1 MTTTT
6 TTSTTTA
13 ADINLKGARAFINGH
28 YYVATWKGGA
38 AVNWYDAQN
47 SASRETTLIGTTGYL
62 ATVYSHAENE
72 FIFTQSN
79 RANNNDINLNY
90 DAFLGGS
97 LYGEVSGSSPG
108 NFYWQYDPYT
118 DANGIKFWNGH
129 SGGSAV
135 TGMYTNWYTA
145 NHEPNDANSNEDFVV
160 MWSGSKGTSQWND
173 APVTYAKGYITEW
186 GVSGSSQYILGF
198 DTAAPVNAHE
208 ASADNAANYG
218 SVKITFNNKYVPGNY
233 VYDKP
238 LIAIPLTF
246 GGSAVHNQD
255 YTVGVK
261 AEAGQGSTYV
271 QHALASFS
279 SATTNPFG
287 LSRLTT
293 IEGTVTAGIVQP
305 ILVDIDNDKD
315 LDLVTGTYGGSTD
328 LFLNTGSATA
338 PQFAGASYFGL
349 PDFLSY
355 SSPSL
360 VDIDKD
366 GDFDAFIGTGDGKT
380 TFFKNTGS
388 ATSVAFSQTSSSN
401 FGLTDVG
408 DYAAPTLVDIDGDQD
423 LDAFIGN
430 YAGDVVFYRNTG
442 TQFSPHFS
450 APTVNAF
457 GLGGYGT
464 GKWVAPRFFD
474 IDNDSDSDLFIGH
487 GDGTTLFFR
496 NTGTASTASFANS
509 EIVYGQTNLGLV
521 TSNYGDPLAPTF
533 GDLDGD
539 GDLDAIIGNYAG
551 DFLYQ
556 RNDSKD
562 ILYVKPSGSTYDDQI
577 NSVTLQIKPINNATR
592 QVPRDVTIT
601 LGSDVGV
608 KLAGDSST
616 YHIYSLD
623 SSTAHSFGSSSTQ
636 QLWLIDDEPTL
647 SLGQGL
653 KQSIYTNYVASTTD
667 NLDSTTAATTL
678 FDVNGINET
687 DGTGGTFTAL
697 GLNDNFGIRWEGY
710 IRISQT
716 GSYLFNV
723 STDDGV
729 KLLLKINNS
738 TGASLGTITHW
749 NAGPNPPAISAS
761 LNAGDVVWLQMDYF
775 ENKGAAVAQ
784 LNWQPPG
791 STTYQVI
798 PGSALFLSEA
808 AARGSVVEP
817 TSGEATGP
825 GFTIYANKSPASDLN
840 LNVGFSTTNGTTTI
854 NSGNAQRDANSQ
866 SIGHIS
872 SDDYAIYT
880 DSATTTGK
888 LGPNPQSLPTW
899 SANSSD
905 TFNLYYKILSDSW
918 AEADEAITMT
928 LSAGTGYGLASGTMT
943 TTLHD
948 QPLTLSIEEVH
959 NPNEGDAGWVIIRSR
974 INGVLTNN
982 PIQGGL
988 HVKYQITGGGTAA
1001 RDTDYVAPKATIN
1014 TDPTTYSAE
1023 DLIYLPYGAS
1033 EAKLYIAALAD
1044 AIREGNETIT
1054 LQLLTRDEI
1063 TVGTNPFTYQHYL
1076 VDGSKASATVTIN
1089 DSTAWTPGVAITPP
1103 NRTGMATIRASVN
1116 SNNQQQASVDV
1127 HLLSQPKAD
1136 VTVALGSTSGTL
1148 SASTITFNS
1157 SNWSTPHSVTITG
1170 LSDSANTT
1178 LSATT
1183 SSTGDSFY
1191 SGKTASQTIIPF
1203 GSTTDLPLTLWEGG
1217 PEQVFTPTVTVTAVD
1232 GTEGATNEFGFTLN
1246 LDAPRVDSDLEVFFT
1261 LAAGSGFQLSGND
1274 ADVTTSTAQRS
1285 YNPLLLTG
1293 GSAYA
1298 DLGSLATVGTGGVFS
1313 AEAWV
1318 RPDGTSTANTA
1329 VLEFSDASG
1338 ANEIMLG
1345 FVAGSLRPM
1354 LTLANSSSTS
1364 IGTISGSNALVAGQW
1379 NHLAFSIDGNHTAN
1393 LYLNGSLVA
1402 STLLSAVPLSASR
1415 SRNWVGQ
1422 SSQSSSGFLNGAV
1435 RDVRVWNSSR
1445 SAEQI
1450 QASML
1455 SSNASGSN
1463 LIGAWSFSNSS
1474 ANNPPQGL
1482 RQTVYPQFVGTPS
1495 NTLPDSSTAGPVLT
1509 DTNGINET
1517 DNVPGGTFT
1526 SIGLADEFGIRWEG
1540 YIRIPQSGSYKFQTI
1555 SDDGIRLTLKQNN
1568 TNGASL
1574 AAISNSIPYS
1584 INNWTPHG
1592 ATINTSSSVS
1602 LNAGD
1607 VVWMQLDYFEN
1618 GGSAKTEL
1626 QWIRTPSGG
1635 SAITE
1640 DIPASAFYLT
1650 QAGAAAGASPNAVT
1664 GGSAAALLGSARF
1677 EATPTYGIVIPVGGN
1692 SAVVQFS
1699 AIDDSSAEATE
1710 SISLNLKGSG
1720 RYTTTPN
1727 YISTANLDDNDTAG
1741 LVFSLFN
1748 ADKSTW
1754 TVATSATTNEGDA
1767 TSTPPSHTTMGV
1779 TLATKP
1785 STDVTVTLNPISYAS
1800 AELQVSSSKTLTFT
1814 PANWNQQQQLI
1825 LQGVDDLDDD
1835 RDKTM
1840 SLRFTVASAD
1850 PEYNGLEPTLQVTN
1864 VDNDAVND
1872 SSKGAN
1878 VNGGGPLVSISSPT
1892 PASLVEGST
1901 STSSFV
1907 VTLRDKSSQDTVVY
1921 FDLDRKVGN
1930 ALDNDVLI
1938 QPDAGSSMMSGL
1950 TLLGLLKG
1958 GQLFTQVDNDGIKET
1973 KATFA
1978 AKNLSG
1984 AFTST
1989 WTGWLR
1995 IDQDGSYS
2003 FQTQMTGGSLSLYVI
2018 DQAHSIISGTTVNGN
2033 SGSLNLTGGTFVP
2046 IRLEFTASGSTT
2058 VDPSISLYWTRPASN
2073 GDSVQEL
2080 LPASQLQRVQGRH
2093 VVIPAGATSGG
2104 FNVSVVNDNVS
2115 EGVAGVSTQE
2125 NLVLVMLDPQ
2135 PIEVKVTDW
2144 RGTAQAAQL
2153 TLDISSSSNREE
2165 SYTLAAGT
2173 VLKLMGDP
2181 TVASTIRAKYT
2192 LSQAVTLH
2200 RDLTT
2205 LTSGLLTDPSGASY
2219 TGAMA
2224 DLLTLV
2230 STQDATGSYNAI
2242 DTSVSIQAIS
2252 NWQPTNFSASSVGA
2266 FGLPI
2271 SQGGY
2276 ASPTFVDIDAD
2287 GDQDAFIGNN
2297 GSILFYRNTGS
2308 ASSAAFS
2315 TFSQGAFGLPGGA
2328 GGLGYVQAIS
2338 FVDIDGDGDQD
2349 AFIGGNSGTIQ
2360 FFKNTGTKS
2369 VAAFAGSANAFG
2381 LTPIV
2386 GASIT
2391 AFADIDHDGDFD
2403 AFIGNQDGNV
2413 LFFRNTGSISSPQFA
2428 SASTNPF
2435 GITKVNG
2442 DAAPAFVDI
2451 DRDGDLDLFIGK
2463 DPSGTSSDL
2472 TYFRNTGNASSPAFA
2487 SAVTN
2492 AFGLPHTDLRMA
2504 RPAFVDINADGN
2516 SDVFIGYNNGST
2528 YFFKGNSSVDLA
2540 LQPTNRSSVTLPVGT
2555 VLSYRTPA
2563 DSGGTQNLN
2572 LTLQSALTLQA
2583 PSSGAATGTVHTAS
2597 VAVSNESGS
2606 TTVAAIQGSSAL
2618 VQVSPAL
2625 QLTLLDNDTPGIFI
2639 SSDAAGSTAVSTS
2652 VVALTEPGASTDRWV
2667 RLNSQP
2673 TETVTVYLQSSD
2685 LTEVLLLP
2693 SSGGTA
2699 VSRLALTF
2707 TVEDWNVPK
2716 KFTLQP
2722 QNDHLIDGPVSL
2734 TIKTSANSSDPFY
2747 NSISGASLSVSVA
2760 DDDTAGLTRNLV
2772 TSTLS
2777 QGSNGFLNLQ
2787 LNAQPAADV
2796 TVTLTPLDTQFT
2808 VNERGVGMAETIIF
2822 TPDNWSVQHKVDLKV
2837 VNDTAVEDIT
2847 HSQLKLS
2854 TSSSDLNFHGLTVT
2868 PVSIDIVDNDLP
2880 TASIQLV
2887 KNSTE
2892 EAAPGFFR
2900 IKLSAPAPNSS
2911 GSDGVVVNYN
2921 INSLTLD
2928 SGLGYGSS
2936 PSPSSTLGKIVQVP
2950 KASGQ
2955 VRIAPGSDF
2964 SDAFVVPID
2973 DFYPD
2978 SPDKQFS
2985 VTLGTGTGYLINSAD
3000 SSSSATIS
3008 ILNNDKA
3015 GVGIIT
3021 TGSRAS
3027 ATEGDSSANG
3037 GQFLVVLLAQP
3048 AVGATVTVTLTE
3060 NVVGASRQLG
3070 TSADS
3075 YSQVLTFNA
3084 NNWSIPQPAYVY
3096 AYNDKKIAVQ
3106 NVTGSQFEQEDSSRH
3121 NTGYQ
3126 TAQIA
3131 YRFDSTDPN
3140 YNSASHANDSSH
3152 FTRSTLQTVDIMD
3165 KTLSI
3170 DTDIA
3175 VNNSLILMQ
3184 DGIETLSLPMVG
3196 VLDGKVGSVFRGFLQ
3211 QLVNGI
3217 NISGTPAPNQLK
3229 KIIED
3234 NIPPFNGAKSVV
3246 TLSMDGDNTRVQ
3258 VNFSGQEILY
3268 SLPLAKDL
3276 GTPALGIQ
3284 TEGKFDAGFDYNAQ
3298 LTLVFDKDNN
3308 IHLDT
3313 SPANTFVSSSYNVG
3327 LSDDFSVSGGLGLL
3341 QLTGTNKV
3349 STNPHIGSHATGVDI
3364 DFAVDLSNL
3373 LGSGGDGKLD
3383 YQELTGSST
3392 SQKHLFDYNFNTSAS
3407 KATLSL
3413 GVVANDR
3420 QNASLPKI
3428 SFDLA
3433 TNYALFDYAN
3443 PVAAT
3448 TLGNDKPIYFSNIK
3462 LDLGSY
3468 ISNSIKKYVDMI
3480 NPYLKPIYPIVNA
3493 LDADLHVLTTLGIAD
3508 RFDVDKDKKVTILEV
3523 AQTLSGYLGSGQT
3536 RLKEEI
3542 LTTIDYINKL
3552 TAMVDFVKELAN
3564 SNSVG
3569 NDFVINL
3576 GSYATPSLFSAS
3588 SDPSRST
3595 QNIIVTNGDTSQLNS
3610 STKDQA
3616 NAGGSDSSGNSSG
3629 QLMDYMQYMR
3639 TLGFVIDIIDDP
3651 INVIKLLLNQDASI
3665 FTWELPTPELSL
3677 DVEEDFPI
3685 VEDIVD
3691 GLFEG
3696 NVGLTADLAFGFDTH
3711 GLTRWRDS
3719 GFKHSDAYKV
3729 LEGFYIVDQ
3738 HDGVKDLPEFSF
3750 TAGVAAGLGLIAG
3763 IVRGDII
3770 GGIVGNA
3777 YLNLL
3782 DQPDSKG
3789 VIDYKIRPSDFLGSA
3804 SHLQSMFDLSGDLSV
3819 YLEARVDLGVDLG
3832 FTSFWTTV
3840 WKDELATLN
3849 IFTFDIGD
3857 GHASFN
3863 VSGTLSNGY
3872 IEGATIFFDANY
3884 NNRIDA
3890 SEPSSISTGAAN
3902 FSLFLEPRSHDDNQ
3916 DGTINDNEGH
3926 LVAYGGTDTST
3937 NQALKVPLLAPYGP
3951 MITPL
3956 TTLFILGVE
3965 QEVDDTMV
3973 KNWINEAFQLRGFD
3987 FFHLDP
3993 VVILKGQE
4001 AGVIGGT
4008 SSQMAYLAHA
4018 KLFFALDQLL
4028 TTLQSIEPLLLQND
4042 LQKQV
4047 TLMGHVA
4054 KALFQLP
4061 PTLPINQALATSLRE
4076 GTESWIESFS
4086 PQLSDRDVT
4095 IVRDVARHASV
4106 TSQEFGRRQDQVA
4119 ASFRDSD
4126 GATFLAGINAVKS
4139 DGYGYFRSAM
4149 PDLTVDIQSF
4159 TTAPEFLDALHNRL
4173 VATEL
4178 TYATPGGVDVSG
4190 TGITSD
4196 TASGIYTAGSVIS
4209 ILVPFTEVVTVTG
4222 TPTLLLQL
4230 GSTMRSAVYSEGSG
4244 STILS
4249 FTYTVEAGDVS
4260 ADLDYASSFAL
4271 ELNGGTIKDGF
4282 GDNATLTLPT
4292 PGGTGSLAANADLVI
4307 DALAPTLSGSNP
4319 ADGAIGVLEAANIQL
4334 TFSEAVQAG
4343 TGSIQLLRA
4352 DGSTVESF
4360 DVASGAGSAGGSLT
4374 ISGSGV
4380 SLDPFASLLSNTAYS
4395 LTISPTALTDAAG
4408 NAFAGISDPTSFN
4421 FSTGDSIAPSIS
4433 AVSSINADGT
4443 YGTGARIT
4451 LSLRFSEAVT
4461 ATGNGGLPSL
4471 LLETGAIDRS
4481 AIYSSGSGTDTL
4493 TFAYTVQAGDTS
4505 ADLDIAATNAL
4516 ALNGSTITDGAGNNA
4531 TLSLPT
4537 PGAPGSLAANAALVI
4552 RGTIPQSLSIS
4563 TGTPAVSEGA
4573 SISVA
4578 LSSEGLAAGAP
4589 IYWSFAGAG
4598 ITAADFSPSGLSGSL
4613 NLGSDLRAAF
4623 SRSISTDGISEGDEQ
4638 LTLSFFSDANRT
4650 VSLGQAMFTLRDLV
4664 PVGVAGATDGRDQIT
4679 GSSAD
4684 ELISGVPVGSVLN
4697 GRGSYDNFTGNGGND
4712 IFILGTA
4719 STVYYNDGKSNTTGA
4734 ADLAAITDFNVGDLI
4749 QLKGSAAD
4757 YRLSS
4762 GALSGSSGSFIHWRA
4777 AAGAG
4782 SSDETIGFVQGLT
4795 PAGLTLSNSS
4805 QFIYL

>member
-1 MTTTT
+1 
-6 TTSTTTA
+6 
-13 ADINLKGARAFINGH
+13 
-28 YYVATWKGGA
+28 
-38 AVNWYDAQN
+38 
-47 SASRETTLIGTTGYL
+47 
-62 ATVYSHAENE
+62 
-72 FIFTQSN
+72 
-79 RANNNDINLNY
+79 
-90 DAFLGGS
+90 
-97 LYGEVSGSSPG
+97 
-108 NFYWQYDPYT
+108 
-118 DANGIKFWNGH
+118 
-129 SGGSAV
+129 
-135 TGMYTNWYTA
+135 
-145 NHEPNDANSNEDFVV
+145 
-160 MWSGSKGTSQWND
+160 
-173 APVTYAKGYITEW
+173 
-186 GVSGSSQYILGF
+186 
-198 DTAAPVNAHE
+198 
-208 ASADNAANYG
+208 
-218 SVKITFNNKYVPGNY
+218 
-233 VYDKP
+233 
-238 LIAIPLTF
+238 
-246 GGSAVHNQD
+246 
-255 YTVGVK
+255 
-261 AEAGQGSTYV
+261 
-271 QHALASFS
+271 
-279 SATTNPFG
+279 
-287 LSRLTT
+287 
-293 IEGTVTAGIVQP
+293 
-305 ILVDIDNDKD
+305 
-315 LDLVTGTYGGSTD
+315 
-328 LFLNTGSATA
+328 
-338 PQFAGASYFGL
+338 
-349 PDFLSY
+349 
-355 SSPSL
+355 
-360 VDIDKD
+360 
-366 GDFDAFIGTGDGKT
+366 
-380 TFFKNTGS
+380 
-388 ATSVAFSQTSSSN
+388 
-401 FGLTDVG
+401 
-408 DYAAPTLVDIDGDQD
+408 
-423 LDAFIGN
+423 
-430 YAGDVVFYRNTG
+430 
-442 TQFSPHFS
+442 
-450 APTVNAF
+450 
-457 GLGGYGT
+457 
-464 GKWVAPRFFD
+464 
-474 IDNDSDSDLFIGH
+474 
-487 GDGTTLFFR
+487 
-496 NTGTASTASFANS
+496 
-509 EIVYGQTNLGLV
+509 
-521 TSNYGDPLAPTF
+521 
-533 GDLDGD
+533 
-539 GDLDAIIGNYAG
+539 
-551 DFLYQ
+551 
-556 RNDSKD
+556 
-562 ILYVKPSGSTYDDQI
+562 
-577 NSVTLQIKPINNATR
+577 
-592 QVPRDVTIT
+592 
-601 LGSDVGV
+601 
-608 KLAGDSST
+608 
-616 YHIYSLD
+616 
-623 SSTAHSFGSSSTQ
+623 
-636 QLWLIDDEPTL
+636 
-647 SLGQGL
+647 
-653 KQSIYTNYVASTTD
+653 
-667 NLDSTTAATTL
+667 
-678 FDVNGINET
+678 
-687 DGTGGTFTAL
+687 
-697 GLNDNFGIRWEGY
+697 
-710 IRISQT
+710 
-716 GSYLFNV
+716 
-723 STDDGV
+723 
-729 KLLLKINNS
+729 
-738 TGASLGTITHW
+738 
-749 NAGPNPPAISAS
+749 
-761 LNAGDVVWLQMDYF
+761 
-775 ENKGAAVAQ
+775 
-784 LNWQPPG
+784 
-791 STTYQVI
+791 
-798 PGSALFLSEA
+798 
-808 AARGSVVEP
+808 
-817 TSGEATGP
+817 
-825 GFTIYANKSPASDLN
+825 
-840 LNVGFSTTNGTTTI
+840 
-854 NSGNAQRDANSQ
+854 
-866 SIGHIS
+866 
-872 SDDYAIYT
+872 
-880 DSATTTGK
+880 
-888 LGPNPQSLPTW
+888 
-899 SANSSD
+899 
-905 TFNLYYKILSDSW
+905 
-918 AEADEAITMT
+918 
-928 LSAGTGYGLASGTMT
+928 
-943 TTLHD
+943 
-948 QPLTLSIEEVH
+948 
-959 NPNEGDAGWVIIRSR
+959 
-974 INGVLTNN
+974 
-982 PIQGGL
+982 
-988 HVKYQITGGGTAA
+988 
-1001 RDTDYVAPKATIN
+1001 
-1014 TDPTTYSAE
+1014 
-1023 DLIYLPYGAS
+1023 
-1033 EAKLYIAALAD
+1033 
-1044 AIREGNETIT
+1044 
-1054 LQLLTRDEI
+1054 
-1063 TVGTNPFTYQHYL
+1063 
-1076 VDGSKASATVTIN
+1076 
-1089 DSTAWTPGVAITPP
+1089 
-1103 NRTGMATIRASVN
+1103 MATIRASVN

-1127 HLLSQPKAD
+1127 HLLSQPMAD
-1136 VTVALGSTSGTL
+1136 VTVTLSSSSGTP
-1148 SASTITFNS
+1148 SASTLTFTP
-1157 SNWSTPHSVTITG
+1157 SNWSTAQSVSVTN
-1170 LSDSANTT
+1170 LSDSVNTT

-1183 SSTGDSFY
+1183 SSTDDSRY

-1217 PEQVFTPTVTVTAVD
+1217 PEQVFTPTVTVSALD
-1232 GTEGATNEFGFTLN
+1232 STEGSTNEFGFTLN
-1246 LDAPRVDSDLEVFFT
+1246 LDAPRIDSDLEVFFT

-1345 FVAGSLRPM
+1345 FVAGSLRPL
-1354 LTLANSSSTS
+1354 LTLANSSGTS
-1364 IGTISGSNALVAGQW
+1364 IGTISGGNALVAGQW

-1402 STLLSAVPLSASR
+1402 STLLSAQPLSASR

-1422 SSQSSSGFLNGAV
+1422 SSRSSSGFLNGAV

-1455 SSNASGSN
+1455 SSNASSSN
-1463 LIGAWSFSNSS
+1463 LIGAWSFSNGS

-1526 SIGLADEFGIRWEG
+1526 AIGLADEFGIRWEG

-1568 TNGASL
+1568 ANGASL

-1640 DIPASAFYLT
+1640 DIPASVFYLT

-1720 RYTTTPN
+1720 RYTTTSN
-1727 YISTANLDDNDTAG
+1727 YTSTAILDDNDTAG

-1785 STDVTVTLNPISYAS
+1785 STDVTVTLNDISYAS

-1878 VNGGGPLVSISSPT
+1878 VNGGGPLVSISSLT

-1938 QPDAGSSMMSGL
+1938 QPNAGSSTMSGL
-1950 TLLGLLKG
+1950 TLLGLLEG
-1958 GQLFTQVDNDGIKET
+1958 GQLFTQVDNDGINET
-1973 KATFA
+1973 KDTFA
-1978 AKNLSG
+1978 AKKLSG

-1989 WTGWLR
+1989 WSGWLR

-2018 DQAHSIISGTTVNGN
+2018 DQDRSIISGTTLNGN
-2033 SGSLNLTGGTFVP
+2033 SESLNLTGGTFVP
-2046 IRLEFTASGSTT
+2046 IRLEFTTSGSTT
-2058 VDPSISLYWTRPASN
+2058 VDPSISLFWTRPSSN

-2104 FNVSVVNDNVS
+2104 FNVSVVNDNVA

-2125 NLVLVMLDPQ
+2125 NLALVMLDPL
-2135 PIEVKVTDW
+2135 PIEVRVTDW

-2181 TVASTIRAKYT
+2181 TVASTIRANYT
-2192 LSQAVTLH
+2192 LSQQVTLH

-2242 DTSVSIQAIS
+2242 DSSVSIQAIS

-2266 FGLPI
+2266 FGLPVT
-2271 SQGGY
+2271 QGGY

-2328 GGLGYVQAIS
+2328 TGGLGYVQASS

-2349 AFIGGNSGTIQ
+2349 AFIGSNTGTIQ
-2360 FFKNTGTKS
+2360 FFQNTGTKS

-2381 LTPIV
+2381 LTPII

-2391 AFADIDHDGDFD
+2391 AFADIDNDGDFD
-2403 AFIGNQDGNV
+2403 AFIGNQYGNV
-2413 LFFRNTGSISSPQFA
+2413 LFFRNTGNNTSPQFA

-2435 GITKVNG
+2435 GITVVSG
-2442 DAAPAFVDI
+2442 DAAPAFVDF

-2463 DPSGTSSDL
+2463 EPNAMSDL
-2472 TYFRNTGNASSPAFA
+2472 VYFRNTGNASSPAFA

-2492 AFGLPHTDLRMA
+2492 AFGLPHTDLRLA
-2504 RPAFVDINADGN
+2504 RPAFVDIDADGN
-2516 SDVFIGYNNGST
+2516 ADVFIGYNNGST
-2528 YFFKGNSSVDLA
+2528 YFFQGNSSVDLA
-2540 LQPTNRSSVTLPVGT
+2540 LQPTNRSSVTLPAGT

-2563 DSGGTQNLN
+2563 DSGGTQSLN

-2597 VAVSNESGS
+2597 VAVSNKSGS

-2639 SSDAAGSTAVSTS
+2639 SSDAAGTTAVSTS

-2772 TSTLS
+2772 SSTLS

-2787 LNAQPAADV
+2787 LNAQPTADV
-2796 TVTLTPLDTQFT
+2796 TVTLTPSDFQFT

-2837 VNDTAVEDIT
+2837 VNDPAVEDIT
-2847 HSQLKLS
+2847 HSQLKLT
-2854 TSSSDLNFHGLTVT
+2854 TSSSDLDFHGLTVT

-2900 IKLSAPAPNSS
+2900 IKLSAPAPISS
-2911 GSDGVVVNYN
+2911 GSDGVVVNYT

-2936 PSPSSTLGKIVQVP
+2936 PAPSSTLGKIVQVP

-2973 DFYPD
+2973 DSYPD

-2985 VTLGTGTGYLINSAD
+2985 VTLGTGTGYAINSAD
-3000 SSSSATIS
+3000 PSSSATIS

-3096 AYNDKKIAVQ
+3096 AYNDNKIAVQ
-3106 NVTGSQFEQEDSSRH
+3106 NVTGSQFEQEDSSRR

-3131 YRFDSTDPN
+3131 YRFDSTDQN

-3152 FTRSTLQTVDIMD
+3152 FTKSTLQTVDIMD
-3165 KTLSI
+3165 KPLSI

-3211 QLVNGI
+3211 QLVNKI
-3217 NISGTPAPNQLK
+3217 NLSGTPAPNQLK

-3234 NIPPFNGAKSVV
+3234 NIPEFNGAKPVV
-3246 TLSMDGDNTRVQ
+3246 TLSMDGDSTRVQ
-3258 VNFSGQEILY
+3258 VNFSGQESLY

-3284 TEGKFDAGFDYNAQ
+3284 TEGKFDAAFDYNAQ
-3298 LTLVFDKDNN
+3298 LTLVFDKDNK

-3349 STNPHIGSHATGVDI
+3349 SANPHIGSHATGVDI

-3383 YQELTGSST
+3383 YQELTESST

-3564 SNSVG
+3564 SNSDG
-3569 NDFVINL
+3569 NDFVINF
-3576 GSYATPSLFSAS
+3576 GSYSTPSLFSAS

-3616 NAGGSDSSGNSSG
+3616 NAGGSDGSGNSSG

-3849 IFTFDIGD
+3849 IFTFDIGN

-3872 IEGATIFFDANY
+3872 IEGATIFFDGNY

-3926 LVAYGGTDTST
+3926 LVAFGGTDTST
-3937 NQALKVPLLAPYGP
+3937 NQAMKVPLLAPYGP

-4054 KALFQLP
+4054 KELFQLP

-4086 PQLSDRDVT
+4086 PQLSDRDVA

-4119 ASFRDSD
+4119 VSFRDSD

-4139 DGYGYFRSAM
+4139 DGYGYFRSTL
-4149 PDLTVDIQSF
+4149 PSLTEDIQLFAS
-4159 TTAPEFLDALHNRL
+4159 TPAFLDALHNRL
-4173 VATEL
+4173 VATEI
-4178 TYATPGGVDVSG
+4178 TYAAPTGVDTSG
-4190 TGITSD
+4190 LGITSD
-4196 TASGIYTAGSVIS
+4196 TANGTYTAGSTIT
-4209 ILVPFTEVVTVTG
+4209 IFVPFQEAVTVTG
-4222 TPTLLLQL
+4222 SPTLLLQT
-4230 GSTMRSAVYSEGSG
+4230 GDIQRSAAYSAGSG
-4244 STILS
+4244 STILA
-4249 FTYTVEAGDVS
+4249 FTYTVQAGDTS
-4260 ADLDYASSFAL
+4260 SDLDYASITAL
-4271 ELNGGTIKDGF
+4271 QLNGGTIKDGI
-4282 GDNATLTLPT
+4282 GDNVDLSLPV
-4292 PGGTGSLAANADLVI
+4292 PGGSGSLAANSDLVI

-4319 ADGAIGVLEAANIQL
+4319 ADGATGVLEGANIQL
-4334 TFSEAVQAG
+4334 SFSEAVQAG

-4352 DGSTVESF
+4352 DGSTVETF
-4360 DVASGAGSAGGSLT
+4360 DVASGVGSAGGSLT
-4374 ISGSGV
+4374 INGTGV
-4380 SLDPFASLLSNTAYS
+4380 SLDPFASLLSNSAYS

-4408 NAFAGISDPTSFN
+4408 NAFAGISDLTSFN
-4421 FSTGDSIAPSIS
+4421 FSTGDSIAPTIS
-4433 AVSSINADGT
+4433 AVTSVNADGT

-4461 ATGNGGLPSL
+4461 VTGNGALPSL
-4471 LLETGAIDRS
+4471 LLETGTIDRS
-4481 AIYSSGSGTDTL
+4481 AIYTSGSGTDTL

-4505 ADLDIAATNAL
+4505 ADLDYAAANAL

-4552 RGTIPQSLSIS
+4552 SGTIPQSLSIS
-4563 TGTPAVSEGA
+4563 TGTPAVSEGS

-4589 IYWSFAGAG
+4589 IYWSFSGAG

-4650 VSLGQAMFTLRDLV
+4650 ASLGQALFTIRDLV
-4664 PVGVAGATDGRDQIT
+4664 PAGVAGATDGRDQIT
-4679 GSSAD
+4679 GSAAD
-4684 ELISGVPVGSVLN
+4684 ELISGVPVGSLLN
-4697 GRGSYDNFTGNGGND
+4697 GRGSYDNLTGNGGND

-4749 QLKGSAAD
+4749 QLRGSAAD

-4762 GALSGSSGSFIHWRA
+4762 GTVSGSSGSFIHWRA

-4795 PAGLTLSNSS
+4795 PAALSLSNSS
-4805 QFIYL
+4805 QFVYL